1 MARKK
6 SVEPKEEPDQ
16 EITTPAESTEDS
28 VGTPEDG
35 TDCPGH
41 AEGLDGEGGSDP
53 GWDTAADEGEPEFGA
68 PPADNDA
75 PYAPADFP
83 PDDAAPFADASEE
96 AEIFQGD
103 SPPNRLEAGSEEPA
117 MAVSDGEEY
126 SSLLQEVGSRAP
138 AEELSLPLT
147 DEDAIAQ
154 DEDSGSFP
162 PPGPSGEA
170 AEEGPAPDP
179 ERPGNARTVSR
190 PRSVVSQRGSQ
201 VLTINARDHVQT
213 EQEREEIIWHEI
225 RNAYRTRHMLAG
237 TLDGLERTP
246 SGKTLAVVDYKG
258 FRVAIP
264 LKEMLFMP
272 NASRIPSGADY
283 VAYLDRLNRNL
294 TNMLGAEIDFIVKGI
309 DSNTHSIVASRKDA
323 MLRKRQI
330 FYMNTDELGSHM
342 IYEGRVVEARIIA
355 VAEKVVRVEVFGVE
369 CAIVARDLSWEW
381 LGDAREHFHVGDR
394 KPVRVLTIDRSSL
407 EDMSITADFR
417 SVSATTNVD
426 NVKRCQRQC
435 RYVGRVTD
443 VRSGVVYIR
452 LNNGVNAIAH
462 ACYDIRTPGKKDDV
476 SFAVTQLDEEKGIAI
491 GIITRI
497 IKQNL

>member
-6 SVEPKEEPDQ
+6 SVEPKEEQ
-16 EITTPAESTEDS
+16 EQDITTPTESMA
-28 VGTPEDG
+28 DG
-35 TDCPGH
+35 KG
-41 AEGLDGEGGSDP
+41 
-53 GWDTAADEGEPEFGA
+53 AA
-68 PPADNDA
+68 
-75 PYAPADFP
+75 
-83 PDDAAPFADASEE
+83 
-96 AEIFQGD
+96 
-103 SPPNRLEAGSEEPA
+103 EAGSEWVGEGYGGEYAEGMGMMGSESGGDYSEDVGAGENPSEDADYPISEADSFEEALGDADPA
-117 MAVSDGEEY
+117 PASDSEDY
-126 SSLLQEVGSRAP
+126 AALLQEVGSGTAT
-138 AEELSLPLT
+138 EEIPLSLA
-147 DEDAIAQ
+147 DEAPIVPDMTGGDTSPVVPVEETVGHGDAAP
-154 DEDSGSFP
+154 EHSS
-162 PPGPSGEA
+162 SA
-170 AEEGPAPDP
+170 AFEET
-179 ERPGNARTVSR
+179 RPGTR
-190 PRSVVSQRGSQ
+190 PRPAVPQRSGQ
-201 VLTINARDHVQT
+201 VLTINARDHILT
-213 EQEREEIIWHEI
+213 EQEREEIIWHEV
-225 RNAYRTRHMLAG
+225 RNAYRTRRMLTG
-237 TLDGLERTP
+237 TLDGLERTA

-272 NASRIPSGADY
+272 NASRIPSGAEY
-283 VAYLDRLNRNL
+283 VAYLNRLHRNL
-294 TNMLGAEIDFIVKGI
+294 ANMLGAEIDFIVKGI

-323 MLRKRQI
+323 MLRKRQV
-330 FYMNTDELGSHM
+330 FYMNTDELGAHR

-394 KPVRVLTIDRSSL
+394 KAVRVLTIDRSSV
-407 EDMSITADFR
+407 EDLTITADFR

-426 NVKRCQRQC
+426 NVKKCQRQC

-462 ACYDIRTPGKKDDV
+462 ACYDMRTPGKKDDV